1 MTVCAIREVT
11 PHVGKEALAES
22 RLRRAAGVMARHGAF
37 TRIFKVIAGADVGD
51 YSLQSFY
58 SSFSDGATAFQK
70 FGSDP
75 EFQAL
80 FNERATNPAGDLRGP
95 NVYRMIYGGP
105 TNPPRPLMVARAYHM
120 PRNNMGGVMELA
132 PQLDK
137 LMQSM
142 DVSIGIVVPVAAED
156 HEEMFV
162 VYRFHSMDHWG
173 ESVDKMVDNEEFQS
187 LVAKANELGTLKT
200 TRIMSAV

>member
-1 MTVCAIREVT
+1 MATW
-11 PHVGKEALAES
+11 
-22 RLRRAAGVMARHGAF
+22 GVHEN
-37 TRIFKVIAGADVGD
+37 FKVIAGADVGD

-75 EFQAL
+75 EFDL
-80 FNERATNPAGDLRGP
+80 FNERAANPEANRGP
-95 NVYRMIYGGP
+95 NVYRMVYGGP
-105 TNPPRPLMVARAYHM
+105 TGQPSSINGSADVSHATEQYWRSY
-120 PRNNMGGVMELA
+120 GVA

-142 DVSIGIVVPVAAED
+142 DVSIGIVVIAAED
-156 HEEMFV
+156 HEMMAV

-187 LVAKANELGTLKT
+187 LVAKGNELHSQNYPYHVSNLIKLG
-200 TRIMSAV
+200 SAKR